1 MIITIDGPAGSGK
14 GTIAAALAKK
24 YKMAYFDTGMVYR
37 AVGLQMVLDGNDLN
51 DENKAAE
58 IAANLTFPKMIAL
71 STNKD
76 FRSDVGSKAASIVS
90 AYPQVRSALL
100 AMQKNFA
107 NNPVF
112 ADGTP
117 ADGVIYDGRDTGT
130 VICPQAD
137 LKLYVIA
144 DLTIRAQRRCR
155 DLNNAGHK
163 ISFEQVFADM
173 RARDDRD
180 QNRSTAPLKPAPD
193 AVTIDTSNFQLEDS
207 LKVIIPLID
216 KKLAELAS
224 K

>member
-37 AVGLQMVLDGNDLN
+37 AVGLQMVFDGNDLN

-58 IAANLTFPKMIAL
+58 IAANLTFPKMMAL

-137 LKLYVIA
+137 LKLYIIA

-173 RARDDRD
+173 KARDDRD

>member
-37 AVGLQMVLDGNDLN
+37 AVGLQMVLGGNDLN

-173 RARDDRD
+173 KARDDRD

-216 KKLAELAS
+216 KKLAELAL

>member
-58 IAANLTFPKMIAL
+58 IAANLTFPKMMAL

-107 NNPVF
+107 NNSVF

-173 RARDDRD
+173 KARDDRD

-216 KKLAELAS
+216 KKLAELAL

>member
-37 AVGLQMVLDGNDLN
+37 AVGLQMVLNGNDLN
-51 DENKAAE
+51 DEKKAAE
-58 IAANLTFPKMIAL
+58 IAANLTFPKMMAL

-76 FRSDVGSKAASIVS
+76 FRSDVGSRAASIVS

-155 DLNNAGHK
+155 DLNNAGHE
-163 ISFEQVFADM
+163 ISFEQVFSDM
-173 RARDDRD
+173 KARDDRD

-216 KKLAELAS
+216 KKLAELAL

>member
-58 IAANLTFPKMIAL
+58 IAANLTFPKMMAL

-76 FRSDVGSKAASIVS
+76 FRSDVGSTAATKVTAS
-90 AYPQVRSALL
+90 PQVRPALL

-173 RARDDRD
+173 KARDDRD

-216 KKLAELAS
+216 KKLAELAL

>member
-37 AVGLQMVLDGNDLN
+37 AVGLQMVFDGNDLN

-58 IAANLTFPKMIAL
+58 IAANLTFPKMMAL

-173 RARDDRD
+173 KARDDRD